1 MADRSKFRLIAAILT
16 AGLAL
21 AACRDTGEGDH
32 FALDGKLVVFNYRV
46 ATATF
51 LVNLKPLRP
60 VGNGEVA
67 IALFDDPAGGAP
79 IEVREKIWP
88 NLSKI
93 TINTP
98 PLRCI
103 VKDKPYKVSIR
114 IEDASGQRKCRRSK
128 PPSNRLRTN
137 RTCLTG
143 RSWSVHSTRRTPNSR
158 AIPTASCLAR
168 CRRVRREWRLVRC
181 EKRVA
186 SCEMT
191 E

>member
-1 MADRSKFRLIAAILT
+1 MAKRSRFKLGGAILA

-21 AACRDTGEGDH
+21 AGCRDAGEGDH
-32 FALDGKLVVFNYRV
+32 FALDGKLVVFIYRV

-88 NLSKI
+88 NVSKI
-93 TINTP
+93 TLNTP

-103 VKDKPYKVSIR
+103 VKDKPYKIAIR
-114 IEDASGQRKCRRSK
+114 IEDASGTEMQAIETTIKSSQDQSDLPDR
-128 PPSNRLRTN
+128 PLVVGPLY
-137 RTCLTG
+137 
-143 RSWSVHSTRRTPNSR
+143 TPN
-158 AIPTASCLAR
+158 PELAGHPDGKLPGAMPP
-168 CRRVRREWRLVRC
+168 CPGS
-181 EKRVA
+181 A
-186 SCEMT
+186 GG
-191 E
+191 

>member
-1 MADRSKFRLIAAILT
+1 MELTRAILFMSAILLPLT
-16 AGLAL
+16 IVG
-21 AACRDTGEGDH
+21 CRDTGEGDF

-67 IALFDDPAGGAP
+67 VVLFEDPAGGAP

-88 NLSKI
+88 NTAKT

-103 VKDKPYKVSIR
+103 AKDKPYKISIR
-114 IEDASGQRKCRRSK
+114 IVDARGKDKQVIETSIKSSENQSDLPDRPLVVG
-128 PPSNRLRTN
+128 PLY
-137 RTCLTG
+137 
-143 RSWSVHSTRRTPNSR
+143 TPN
-158 AIPTASCLAR
+158 PELAGR
-168 CRRVRREWRLVRC
+168 PDGKLPGAMPPCP
-181 EKRVA
+181 
-186 SCEMT
+186 
-191 E
+191 